1 MMSLERTASGSGS
14 PPSDAASLS
23 ERLATLSELSLPEM
37 RAEWRRLY
45 RSPPPRLSRDL
56 MVRALAYRIQ
66 EKACGGLTPAI
77 SRRLQEN
84 GRKDAK
90 APNGRDIARAVAK
103 PGTRLVREWNGRTYT
118 VTVTEDGFAYGGMTY
133 GSLTKIARVITG
145 AHWSGPRFF
154 GLNSKADN
162 GSNAGSGGECNA

>member
-1 MMSLERTASGSGS
+1 MSLERVASGPGS
-14 PPSDAASLS
+14 PTSDTASLS
-23 ERLATLSELSLPEM
+23 ERLAALGTLSLPEM

-45 RSPPPRLSRDL
+45 RSAAPRLSREML
-56 MVRALAYRIQ
+56 VRALAYRIQ
-66 EKACGGLTPAI
+66 EKAGGGLRPAI
-77 SRRLQEN
+77 SRRLKEYGGKDDVMTLG
-84 GRKDAK
+84 GRNIADAL
-90 APNGRDIARAVAK
+90 PK

-118 VTVTEDGFAYGGMTY
+118 VTVTENGFAYNAMTY

-162 GSNAGSGGECNA
+162 GSNAGSGGDRNA